1 VMCCVLCHH
10 WSFLS
15 RPIGAHGILLLKY
28 RLGYH
33 HFDFLQVGDILQFGG
48 KLKIVLIESGA
59 KMRCPLSLLGSMLAV
74 ASKF

>member
-1 VMCCVLCHH
+1 L
-10 WSFLS
+10 
-15 RPIGAHGILLLKY
+15 GA
-28 RLGYH
+28 
-33 HFDFLQVGDILQFGG
+33 FCSFGG